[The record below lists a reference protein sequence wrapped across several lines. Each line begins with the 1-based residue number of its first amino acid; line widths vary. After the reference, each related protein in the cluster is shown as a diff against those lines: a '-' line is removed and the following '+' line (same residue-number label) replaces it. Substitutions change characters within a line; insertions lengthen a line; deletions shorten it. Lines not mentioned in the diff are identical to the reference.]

1 MHLLSP
7 KINLSLFYISVFQN
21 DDIDYD
27 IEAYAEFKAEFKAE
41 RTRKRI
47 QRKAIYQQEIDDG
60 FRSENDYKNVS
71 ENSDSDDS
79 DNYETDDEDDE
90 V

>member
-1 MHLLSP
+1 MSKILYRHLTGGSRVL
-7 KINLSLFYISVFQN
+7 
-21 DDIDYD
+21 YD
-27 IEAYAEFKAEFKAE
+27 EFKAE

-60 FRSENDYKNVS
+60 FRSDDDYKNVS